1 MARLALYLATPLA
14 AVGVALLSL
23 SFFLPQEQ
31 SAAVALAPVEG
42 DGAAASA
49 DYSFLEEE
57 PSREGD
63 AAQATATPDA
73 LPPDAL
79 REVALA
85 PRRVAE
91 TAQGTSSKAGREART
106 SSAGVPSPQEKLSTA
121 DASASFPPPPEGA
134 RWQEGGGL
142 ARTACERIA
151 NPALADKCGK
161 ERAVARYLKRLAPA
175 LSVTKGFCLPDTAFD
190 DPRNAGTCTD
200 LSGLAAPTLAALK
213 QLYGRITQF
222 CTARG
227 EGACA
232 LALTGG
238 SEWGHRGEVRAPDGT
253 RTCTERYAHCAG
265 NKFDLRLAP
274 GLEAFITGTLAPLAP
289 RAYDQ
294 APLWL
299 DEETGAIFARER
311 DHWDILVP

>member
-14 AVGVALLSL
+14 AVGTALMGL

-31 SAAVALAPVEG
+31 SAAVALAPR
-42 DGAAASA
+42 GAQESTPA

-57 PSREGD
+57 PSREGN
-63 AAQATATPDA
+63 AAQATATPEA

-79 REVALA
+79 REVARA
-85 PRRVAE
+85 PRRAEAARASSSPAEEKGAQKVASGQE
-91 TAQGTSSKAGREART
+91 TGAR
-106 SSAGVPSPQEKLSTA
+106 AENAALP
-121 DASASFPPPPEGA
+121 FPPAPEGA
-134 RWQEGGGL
+134 RWDEGGGL
-142 ARTACERIA
+142 ARGACGQITDRA
-151 NPALADKCGK
+151 VADKCGK
-161 ERAVARYLKRLAPA
+161 ERAVARYLTTIAPT
-175 LSVTKGFCLPDTAFD
+175 LTVTNGFCIPGTAFD
-190 DPRNAGTCTD
+190 DPQNAGTCTD
-200 LSGLAAPTLAALK
+200 LAGLAAPTLTALK
-213 QLYGRITQF
+213 NLYSRITQF

-227 EGACA
+227 ERACA

-238 SEWGHRGEVRAPDGT
+238 SEWGHRGEAVAPDGT

-265 NKFDLRLAP
+265 NKFDMRLTP
-274 GLEAFITGTLAPLAP
+274 GLEAFVTATLAPLAP

-311 DHWDILVP
+311 DHWDVLVP